1 MTGTGDNGQPDP
13 LIGIPFQVRGTFW
26 GHDQAITYVVTLPG
40 TYFSSPFAVNNRGEV
55 VGAAMNTIPDSNS
68 MWGIGYQT
76 RAFYWKDGVI
86 QDLGTLGTGTDA
98 IAGMINQRGQ
108 VVGVSYV
115 NSIPASCSADLFGSV
130 FPITTGS
137 FIWDKKN
144 GMRDIG
150 GLGGSCTIA
159 SDVNNRGQVVGTSA
173 LTGDSL
179 THPFVWDAANGI
191 TDLMGASNGV
201 GSAFA
206 INDGGQVVGVVC
218 DAVECHAALWQKR
231 DGKWQEID
239 LGALA
244 AVGDCPNARSVNAS
258 GQVVGSDFCNGL
270 PFLSEDGAP
279 IVDLNTLV
287 PPNSGL
293 QFNEVGNINDRGEI
307 SINGS
312 DVNNNNHSVV
322 LIPCD
327 ENHPGVEGCDYSLVD
342 ASTAAQS
349 AAPRSVSSGQ
359 RRLPWSRRNNRYH
372 ITGAQPPIK

>member
-1 MTGTGDNGQPDP
+1 MT
-13 LIGIPFQVRGTFW
+13 
-26 GHDQAITYVVTLPG
+26 HA
-40 TYFSSPFAVNNRGEV
+40 
-55 VGAAMNTIPDSNS
+55 
-68 MWGIGYQT
+68 
-76 RAFYWKDGVI
+76 
-86 QDLGTLGTGTDA
+86 
-98 IAGMINQRGQ
+98 
-108 VVGVSYV
+108 
-115 NSIPASCSADLFGSV
+115 
-130 FPITTGS
+130 
-137 FIWDKKN
+137 
-144 GMRDIG
+144 
-150 GLGGSCTIA
+150 
-159 SDVNNRGQVVGTSA
+159 
-173 LTGDSL
+173 
-179 THPFVWDAANGI
+179 FVWDAATGI

-201 GSAFA
+201 GSAYA
-206 INDGGQVVGVVC
+206 IDDGGQVVGVVC
-218 DAVECHAALWQKR
+218 DAETCYAALWQKR
-231 DGKWQEID
+231 DGKWQEMD